1 MRNSSVIV
9 AVCCSLS
16 MFACGSALDT
26 DESRASANLPRALAK
41 GDGSSSCQG
50 FCGKKA
56 PGGCWCD
63 DKCDFYGDCC
73 VDKAP
78 VCDGAAGSCVGACGG
93 KSKDGCWCDD
103 KCELYGDCCGDEKKV
118 CGAGGPLADCQQDSD
133 CQAGLRCEGIPQD
146 GSTKLGRCVD
156 PKPQTGEGDSCSSS
170 APCKNSELI
179 CVGEVSMGSGSCSP
193 AWMARS
199 LSDNKLGLHPRQ
211 LPEGASA
218 FAGRLWLGHRA
229 GGHRGRAVDQTR
241 SNRRSAHHADRS
253 QRRRRSGLGPNPRAA
268 RAAHARHR
276 YSRRRQRQRPL
287 DAKGGRPALRQKR
300 RARLLDPPP
309 DQPLGLSLS
318 TPLSR
323 ISSEFHASVVRERRF
338 PSR

>member
-1 MRNSSVIV
+1 
-9 AVCCSLS
+9 

-199 LSDNKLGLHPRQ
+199 LSDNKLGYIRDNYPKGLQRSLVAYGLATVPVDIEVELSIKHGRTDDLRITLIDPNGVEGLVWDRTRGPLEPRMRVTGI
-211 LPEGASA
+211 PGDDNVN
-218 FAGRLWLGHRA
+218 GRWTLKV
-229 GGHRGRAVDQTR
+229 VDQ
-241 SNRRSAHHADRS
+241 
-253 QRRRRSGLGPNPRAA
+253 RSGKSGVLDSWTL
-268 RAAHARHR
+268 HLT
-276 YSRRRQRQRPL
+276 SRW
-287 DAKGGRPALRQKR
+287 D
-300 RARLLDPPP
+300 
-309 DQPLGLSLS
+309 
-318 TPLSR
+318 
-323 ISSEFHASVVRERRF
+323 
-338 PSR
+338 